1 MIKNDFYNEPDW
13 IVERGGGVFTKPIYE
28 LSNTYGAIVG
38 AETDWAAPY
47 YMGYIPWSKFPR
59 QFTPF
64 TISINNE
71 DKTITFNNLCENTNI
86 PWFYSMIQQYSD
98 ANISYA
104 EMLKPQEQSSG
115 SVWKNI
121 NIRGINGYTG
131 TGGHYLINEME
142 MPQLTQGGT
151 FALYYLSFKVDQVNG
166 VSDIYSGHI
175 DLTFSQ
181 MKDFFEGNGVLTL
194 DIAGQS
200 TLDVTSSMIADNDCL
215 IYPGDTYKYVFM
227 CGGISLPHK
236 MTNPGQ
242 YRESGYSFTLHVGFK
257 LPVPGKNSSSFDFN
271 SYYIPNGNMHSY
283 GTGTSW
289 YNAPGLGFS
298 RDSEGSQYTFKS
310 SYVPY
315 YDKRFYGGLTG
326 NVSFND
332 FPELPA
338 YHGTN
343 HKWDERGYLFVTSYP
358 YNVEAEMYWSVPW
371 RETYN
376 SILLLNK
383 FDETTGGYPA
393 ASSTYDLTHPVTM
406 FNSNDAPTGE
416 SVNETYTRVEPK
428 LREWQKV
435 GKSISDDEFDVDN
448 MPPDEPTP
456 DPRPEPDPPD
466 KDTENGGDDI
476 ELPDTTGLGG
486 GFMFTTQ
493 YALRGSQLTE
503 LGSKLWGFDVQDYY
517 KNFIYSVNPDTGSV
531 KMEDVFNFF
540 ISLRAYPF
548 PIGNYASSA
557 GTNMYIGSGTV
568 PIAFSS
574 NIHVA
579 DTYLI
584 TIDAGKLTLPFWYN
598 DYRDYQT
605 TITLYLPYCGTA
617 ELNPADV
624 MGGTLYA
631 IYSVDLS
638 TGACTAYVTCDTWDG
653 KKTVVAILDGQ
664 MGADI
669 PLTASNAGRVAARVM
684 SDKINFA
691 ENIIG
696 GLKSAA
702 AGIGG
707 VMSGNWTGAIQQ
719 GFNVFFGTSLNNEKQ
734 LAGMGERGAIA
745 APMLAG
751 GRGLAAFKNPATVY
765 LQVRGAIYPDVE
777 NYEAAVG
784 DPAAKTVRVGD
795 CSGFCQ
801 FINVDVS
808 GITTDADDQ
817 RVIRQALETGV
828 II

>member
-1 MIKNDFYNEPDW
+1 
-13 IVERGGGVFTKPIYE
+13 
-28 LSNTYGAIVG
+28 
-38 AETDWAAPY
+38 
-47 YMGYIPWSKFPR
+47 MGYIPWSKFPR
-59 QFTPF
+59 HFTPF
-64 TISINNE
+64 TVTTNSNAR
-71 DKTITFNNLCENTNI
+71 TVTFNNLCVGKNI
-86 PWFYSMIQQYSD
+86 PWFYAFWGGTYANNVRLMEIFTPDTPGSASTLWTNVRVYDGSYQQG
-98 ANISYA
+98 N
-104 EMLKPQEQSSG
+104 
-115 SVWKNI
+115 
-121 NIRGINGYTG
+121 TG
-131 TGGHYLINEME
+131 HHLINRM
-142 MPQLTQGGT
+142 QIIKLTQGGQYR
-151 FALYYLSFKVDQVNG
+151 FGYFSFKVNLAGQ
-166 VSDIYSGHI
+166 VSDIFYK
-175 DLTFSQ
+175 DNNVLNFTQ
-181 MKDFFEGNGVLTL
+181 LKDFFEGGSALTL
-194 DIAGQS
+194 EIQGGSTVDVHASDITDKG
-200 TLDVTSSMIADNDCL
+200 TL
-215 IYPGDTYKYVFM
+215 IYHGSDYKIVFLTSGFLLPANM
-227 CGGISLPHK
+227 MEGGEYNNCNLS
-236 MTNPGQ
+236 
-242 YRESGYSFTLHVGFK
+242 VGFR
-257 LPVPGKNSSSFDFN
+257 LPVPNETGGNAFTA
-271 SYYIPNGNMHSY
+271 YYIPNGLCTNANEPHIELNENYQLSDYYYQSCVQIY
-283 GTGTSW
+283 GTN
-289 YNAPGLGFS
+289 YF
-298 RDSEGSQYTFKS
+298 F
-310 SYVPY
+310 
-315 YDKRFYGGLTG
+315 GGLHG
-326 NVSFND
+326 EFSFDD
-332 FPELPA
+332 FPPFPDYNQPPNYKWNDENELLLTA
-338 YHGTN
+338 DAAGTR
-343 HKWDERGYLFVTSYP
+343 KSVDIR
-358 YNVEAEMYWSVPW
+358 WSAPW
-371 RETYN
+371 RACYDF
-376 SILLLNK
+376 ILMLNK
-383 FDETTGGYPA
+383 HAE
-393 ASSTYDLTHPVTM
+393 
-406 FNSNDAPTGE
+406 NSNSKPPYSNTYSTEYPVSMFTSTDTPTGE
-416 SVNETYTRVEPK
+416 SVGEPYNRVEPK
-428 LREWQKV
+428 LREWQKA
-435 GKSISDDEFDVDN
+435 GKSISDDDFDVDN
-448 MPPDEPTP
+448 MPEDEPTP
-456 DPRPEPDPPD
+456 DPRPEPEPPD

-517 KNFIYSVNPDTGSV
+517 KNFIYSVDPDTGSV

-548 PIGNYASSA
+548 PIGNYASPA

-568 PIAFSS
+568 PITFTS

-584 TIDAGKLTLPFWYN
+584 TIDAGKLSLPFWYN
-598 DYRDYQT
+598 DFRDYQT

-631 IYSVDLS
+631 VYSVDLS

-707 VMSGNWTGAIQQ
+707 VMSGNWAGAIQQ

-777 NYEAAVG
+777 NYAASVG

-795 CSGFCQ
+795 CDGFCQ
-801 FINVDVS
+801 FVNVNTD
-808 GITTDADDQ
+808 GIITDAADAAA
-817 RVIRQALETGV
+817 IRDALAAG
-828 II
+828 IYIN

>member
-1 MIKNDFYNEPDW
+1 MIKNDFYNDPDW
-13 IVERGGGVFTKPIYE
+13 VWQRGNGVFTKPIVD
-28 LSNTYGAIVG
+28 LSRTYSAFLG

-47 YMGYIPWSKFPR
+47 YMGYIPWTDFP
-59 QFTPF
+59 QHFTPF
-64 TISINNE
+64 SISIDNDAQN
-71 DKTITFNNLCENTNI
+71 IIFNNLCAGKNI
-86 PWFYSMIQQYSD
+86 PWFYTCFKQSYSGTRSYIEMIVPD
-98 ANISYA
+98 DV
-104 EMLKPQEQSSG
+104 ESST
-115 SVWKNI
+115 SIWKNRSV
-121 NIRGINGYTG
+121 NETDAWVSNTSGNC
-131 TGGHYLINEME
+131 LINEME
-142 MPQLTQGGT
+142 IIKCTQGGT
-151 FALYYLSFKVDQVNG
+151 FSLYYMCFKVDQVNG
-166 VSDIYSGHI
+166 VSDIYSGTK
-175 DLTFSQ
+175 DLTFAQ
-181 MKDFFEGNGVLTL
+181 MKDFFEGTGTL
-194 DIAGQS
+194 SLNIAGQS
-200 TLDVTSSMIADNDCL
+200 TLDVNSSMLADNNCL
-215 IYPGDTYKYVFM
+215 IYPGSTYKYVFM
-227 CGGISLPHK
+227 CGGIEIPHK
-236 MTNPGQ
+236 MCNAN
-242 YRESGYSFTLHVGFK
+242 GYVYDNYLDLKIGFR
-257 LPVPGKNSSSFDFN
+257 LPLPERNTGNYNYTV
-271 SYYIPNGNMHSY
+271 YYIPNGKLRTM
-283 GTGTSW
+283 GID
-289 YNAPGLGFS
+289 NAPCLGFRRADDTMVK
-298 RDSEGSQYTFKS
+298 RDAISQHVINFAERYF
-310 SYVPY
+310 
-315 YDKRFYGGLTG
+315 GGLNDTI
-326 NVSFND
+326 SFSD
-332 FPELPA
+332 FPDDPGADRTE
-338 YHGTN
+338 Y
-343 HKWDERGYLFVTSYP
+343 KWDERGYLFKTSHP
-358 YNVEAEMYWSVPW
+358 YNIDCDMYWSANW
-371 RETYN
+371 RSCYN
-376 SILLLNK
+376 FILMLNK

-393 ASSTYDLTHPVTM
+393 SSSTYDLTHPVAM
-406 FNSNDAPTGE
+406 FNSNDDPTGE
-416 SVNETYTRVEPK
+416 SVNETYARVEPK
-428 LREWQKV
+428 LREWQKE
-435 GKSISDDEFDVDN
+435 GKSISDDDFNVDN
-448 MPPDEPTP
+448 MPEDEPTP

-517 KNFIYSVNPDTGSV
+517 KNFIYSVDPDTGSV

-548 PIGNYASSA
+548 PIGNYASPA

-568 PIAFSS
+568 PITFTS

-584 TIDAGKLTLPFWYN
+584 TIDAGKLSLPFWYN
-598 DYRDYQT
+598 DFRDYQT

-631 IYSVDLS
+631 VYSVDLS

-707 VMSGNWTGAIQQ
+707 VMSGNWAGAIQQ

-777 NYEAAVG
+777 NYAASVG

-795 CSGFCQ
+795 CDGFCQ
-801 FINVDVS
+801 FVNVNTD
-808 GITTDADDQ
+808 GIITDAADAAA
-817 RVIRQALETGV
+817 IRDALAAG
-828 II
+828 IYIN